1 MVYTLWENTPLKW
14 HKFLT
19 FFLLPLGAILNVCQ
33 AILAISD
40 IQNWAGI
47 LIPVNIIDLIR
58 FIVCAILGITA
69 IYGCLPSRRRWYGPK
84 CAIILY
90 AVLSVYSIY
99 NIVAAYLLNVA
110 DSEFISR
117 SIANLISFSLTSGLM
132 YIYYKKRRLLFSNS
146 NISPQQRHVKHVT
159 EIQCSKSEPENSV
172 ELLMEIQKDN
182 ESMHSNTNTINQPIQ
197 KGRTVTLRVAI
208 IIGIVCVFALLGCI
222 ISASRTLVLQA
233 ENEKLRDDYEYQRN
247 FRNDA
252 EKENRELR
260 EEVTDINNSLRSL
273 SHRLEEVLPE
283 YYFYHD
289 GAVIVTEYG
298 TKYHTYG
305 CQYLDGKTYWI
316 YNVELAI
323 YEGYTPCSVCN
334 PPRP

>member
-1 MVYTLWENTPLKW
+1 MVYTMWENTPLKW

-40 IQNWAGI
+40 IQNWTGI

-172 ELLMEIQKDN
+172 ELLMEIQNDN
-182 ESMHSNTNTINQPIQ
+182 EIDRKQSEE
-197 KGRTVTLRVAI
+197 V
-208 IIGIVCVFALLGCI
+208 
-222 ISASRTLVLQA
+222 
-233 ENEKLRDDYEYQRN
+233 KLRKKLKRARILLLIFAGLFTISLVETIYLWSSYHAHAQTYYEAGY
-247 FRNDA
+247 NDGKA
-252 EKENRELR
+252 AVGISSNSNYNIQERLDLMR
-260 EEVTDINNSLRSL
+260 EEGIKNTVVYVSDQGEKYHAKGCRYLRDGYSSL
-273 SHRLEEVLPE
+273 RLEE
-283 YYFYHD
+283 
-289 GAVIVTEYG
+289 AVDKDY
-298 TKYHTYG
+298 
-305 CQYLDGKTYWI
+305 
-316 YNVELAI
+316 
-323 YEGYTPCSVCN
+323 PPRSVRN

>member
-19 FFLLPLGAILNVCQ
+19 FFLLPLGTVLNVCQ
-33 AILAISD
+33 AILVISD

-58 FIVCAILGITA
+58 LIACAILGITA

-99 NIVAAYLLNVA
+99 NIIAANLLSVA
-110 DSEFISR
+110 DSEFISQ

-132 YIYYKKRRLLFSNS
+132 YIYYKKRRLLFSHS
-146 NISPQQRHVKHVT
+146 NIQAPQRYVKQGT
-159 EIQCSKSEPENSV
+159 EITSESQYSKSEPENSV

-182 ESMHSNTNTINQPIQ
+182 ESMHRNTNTMNQTPQ
-197 KGRTVTLRVAI
+197 NCRTVALRGAI
-208 IIGIVCVFALLGCI
+208 IAGIVCAICVVTCI
-222 ISASRTLVLQA
+222 IVVLNSTHQISSLQA
-233 ENEKLRDDYEYQRN
+233 ENENLKGDVEYQRN

-252 EKENRELR
+252 EEENKELKEQLDFWSRN
-260 EEVTDINNSLRSL
+260 
-273 SHRLEEVLPE
+273 
-283 YYFYHD
+283 
-289 GAVIVTEYG
+289 AVIITQNGER
-298 TKYHTYG
+298 YHTYG
-305 CQYLDGKTYWI
+305 CQYIEGKDFII
-316 YNVELAI
+316 YDVESARNM
-323 YEGYTPCSVCN
+323 GYSPCSICD
-334 PPRP
+334 PPRRPPLVLQRNP

>member
-1 MVYTLWENTPLKW
+1 MVYALWENTPLKW

-40 IQNWAGI
+40 IQNWTGI

-99 NIVAAYLLNVA
+99 NIVAAYLLSVA
-110 DSEFISR
+110 DSEFISQ

-146 NISPQQRHVKHVT
+146 NISPQQRHVKQGT

-172 ELLMEIQKDN
+172 ELLMEIQKDSESTNQDLRNGWDLPSDEKGLLKRLKRARILFACSVVVILIIAGVFIYSRGDLLNKIDSMQTELDVIEENYERLKEQYNDIRSQKN
-182 ESMHSNTNTINQPIQ
+182 EMQSELNFWQ
-197 KGRTVTLRVAI
+197 
-208 IIGIVCVFALLGCI
+208 
-222 ISASRTLVLQA
+222 
-233 ENEKLRDDYEYQRN
+233 DY
-247 FRNDA
+247 
-252 EKENRELR
+252 
-260 EEVTDINNSLRSL
+260 
-273 SHRLEEVLPE
+273 
-283 YYFYHD
+283 
-289 GAVIVTEYG
+289 AVITTEYG
-298 TKYHTYG
+298 EKYHTYG
-305 CQYLDGKTYWI
+305 CQYIEGRDFWI
-316 YNVELAI
+316 YNIAAAI
-323 YEGYTPCSVCN
+323 GRGYEPCSVCN

>member
-1 MVYTLWENTPLKW
+1 MGYTMWENTPLKW

-40 IQNWAGI
+40 IQNWTGI

-58 FIVCAILGITA
+58 FIACAILGITA

-99 NIVAAYLLNVA
+99 NIIAAYLLSVA
-110 DSEFISR
+110 NSEFVSQ

-146 NISPQQRHVKHVT
+146 NISAQQRHVKQGT
-159 EIQCSKSEPENSV
+159 EITTESQYSKSEPENSV
-172 ELLMEIQKDN
+172 ELLMEIQND
-182 ESMHSNTNTINQPIQ
+182 SPQ
-197 KGRTVTLRVAI
+197 KQNSDKQFKQEYRNKKTVPLWGAVVL
-208 IIGIVCVFALLGCI
+208 GIACI
-222 ISASRTLVLQA
+222 ILSVSCFGIWF
-233 ENEKLRDDYEYQRN
+233 NMS
-247 FRNDA
+247 NDVKSWEDNYHHARA
-252 EKENRELR
+252 EKDMYKEKYDSIKYEI
-260 EEVTDINNSLRSL
+260 VFWQD
-273 SHRLEEVLPE
+273 H
-283 YYFYHD
+283 
-289 GAVIVTEYG
+289 AVIVTEYG
-298 TKYHTYG
+298 EKYHTYG
-305 CQYLDGKTYWI
+305 CQYIKGRDFWI
-316 YNVELAI
+316 YNVEAAI
-323 YEGYTPCSVCN
+323 GMGYTPCSVCN